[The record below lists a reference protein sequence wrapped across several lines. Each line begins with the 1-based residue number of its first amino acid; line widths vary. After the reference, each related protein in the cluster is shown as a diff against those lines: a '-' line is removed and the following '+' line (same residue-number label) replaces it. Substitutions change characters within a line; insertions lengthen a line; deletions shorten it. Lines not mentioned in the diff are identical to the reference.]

1 MKNRLCDLHMH
12 TTASDGTESV
22 GEVIEKAYA
31 KGLRIISITDH
42 DTVSAVAEAQKL
54 KKSDMEIIPGA
65 EFSCFFMDGERRVDC
80 HILAYFIDCLHKDIS
95 EIVEIGKRKRRE
107 KLLARVE
114 YLEKKYGI
122 SIPEC
127 EITPLMN
134 MNAVAKP
141 HLARVLIKMGYGSE
155 VGEVIRKYLSG
166 YKTPD
171 SRIDAGLVIRAIHN
185 AGGVAVYA
193 HSLGGEHE
201 VHLGQSEV
209 TRNIDCAER
218 LGIDGV
224 ECYYSRY
231 SPEEIDMLLT
241 IAKGRG
247 LLVSGG
253 SDYHGENKTV
263 PIGVLCS
270 NGDGCYESKLNVLRY
285 LYEKM

>member
-31 KGLRIISITDH
+31 IGLRIISITDH
-42 DTVSAVAEAQKL
+42 DTVNAVGEAQRL
-54 KKSDMEIIPGA
+54 KKDGMQIIPGA
-65 EFSCFFMDGERRVDC
+65 EFSCFFTDGERRVDC
-80 HILAYFIDCLHKDIS
+80 HILAYFIDYKHKDILQ
-95 EIVEIGKRKRRE
+95 IVEIGRMKRRE

-114 YLEKKYGI
+114 YLKNEYGI
-122 SIPEC
+122 DIPSE
-127 EITPLMN
+127 EITPLLN

-141 HLARVLIKMGYGSE
+141 HLARVLIKMGYGDS
-155 VGEVIRKYLSG
+155 VGEVIKKYMSG

-171 SRIDAGLVIRAIHN
+171 SRIEAELVIKAIHN

-201 VHLGQSEV
+201 VHLGRDEV
-209 TRNIDCAER
+209 TRNIDCACK
-218 LGIDGV
+218 LGIDGL

-231 SPEEIDMLLT
+231 SEKEIDMLLE
-241 IAKGRG
+241 IAGERG

-263 PIGVLCS
+263 PLGVLCA
-270 NGDGCYESKLNVLRY
+270 NGDRCDESRLNVLRC

>member
-1 MKNRLCDLHMH
+1 MKNRLCDLHIH
-12 TTASDGTESV
+12 TSASDGTESV
-22 GEVIEKAYA
+22 AEVVDKAY
-31 KGLRIISITDH
+31 KNGLRIISITDH
-42 DTVSAVAEAQKL
+42 DTVSSQDVAQCL
-54 KKSDMEIIPGA
+54 KKSDMEIITGA
-65 EFSCFFMDGERRVDC
+65 EFSCFMDGERRVDC
-80 HILAYFIDCLHKDIS
+80 HILAYFIDCGHKDIS

-107 KLLARVE
+107 KLIARVE
-114 YLEKKYGI
+114 YLKNEYGI

-127 EITPLMN
+127 DIAPLLD

-141 HLARVLIKMGYGSE
+141 HLARVLMEMGYGES
-155 VGEVIRKYLSG
+155 VGEVIKKYLTG

-171 SRIDAGLVIRAIHN
+171 SRIDAELVIKAIHN

-201 VHLGQSEV
+201 VHLKQDEV
-209 TRNIDCAER
+209 TRNIDRAAQ

-231 SPEEIDMLLT
+231 SSDEINMLLT
-241 IAKGRG
+241 IANERG

-263 PIGVLCS
+263 PLGVLCA
-270 NGDGCYESKLNVLRY
+270 NGDGCCESELNVLRF

>member
-1 MKNRLCDLHMH
+1 MH

-22 GEVIEKAYA
+22 GEVIERAYA

-42 DTVSAVAEAQKL
+42 DTVDAVEAAQGL

-65 EFSCFFMDGERRVDC
+65 EFSCFFMDGDRRVDC
-80 HILAYFIDCLHKDIS
+80 HILAYFIDYRHKDILK
-95 EIVEIGKRKRRE
+95 IVEIGKRKRRE

-114 YLEKKYGI
+114 YLKNEFGI
-122 SIPEC
+122 AIPDE
-127 EITPLMN
+127 EIAPLLN

-141 HLARVLIKMGYGSE
+141 HLARVLMKMGYGDS
-155 VGEVIRKYLSG
+155 VGGVIKKYMSG

-171 SRIDAGLVIRAIHN
+171 SRIDAGMVIRAIHN
-185 AGGVAVYA
+185 AGGVAIYA

-201 VHLGQSEV
+201 VHLGCDEV
-209 TRNIDCAER
+209 TRNISRAVE
-218 LGIDGV
+218 LGVDGV

-231 SPEEIDMLLT
+231 SPDEINMLLAIT
-241 IAKGRG
+241 AERG

-263 PIGVLCS
+263 PLGVLCS
-270 NGDGCYESKLNVLRY
+270 NGDGCDESRLNVLRY